1 MAGMQLRSFLMEVAR
16 NSHRPPKAFFFEM
29 APWQLRY
36 NNGKQQTHS
45 TLDTIME
52 EDVSDSFKIHASA
65 SVSEPSSSS
74 SLSLFFQDFQKG
86 AFARCD

>member
-16 NSHRPPKAFFFEM
+16 NSHRPPKAFFFEL

-36 NNGKQQTHS
+36 NGKQQTQS

-52 EDVSDSFKIHASA
+52 EDGSDSFKIHASA

-86 AFARCD
+86 AFNCKV